1 MPRWGDYQ
9 KKRSSTLGSV
19 VRVSMWIMATV
30 IMVDPLQ
37 PNTLLHTL
45 KKMLSTL
52 GLGSGLA
59 FGLGLFLLYVDLFQ
73 PNSLL
78 YTMSL
83 QLQLIIGYNVRNGC

>member
-1 MPRWGDYQ
+1 
-9 KKRSSTLGSV
+9 
-19 VRVSMWIMATV
+19 MATV

-37 PNTLLHTL
+37 PNTLLN
-45 KKMLSTL
+45 KKKKKLSTL
-52 GLGSGLA
+52 GWGFGLA